1 MTTTTR
7 WTALLMFALAGCL
20 PTGGGGGGSNDDP
33 MEMAPS
39 TPESEQRALVSG
51 RVTRG
56 GEGDDDTPVAGA
68 RVQLVGTEFEATT
81 GDDGRFE
88 IDAPVGRQT
97 ILAEHADYWGGAIVI
112 DIPAAGIELTD
123 DLTVIPESLIAQ
135 VYGALGVEVDPTR
148 GILFVD
154 FDTDHDG
161 GGETASIDA
170 AHDGA
175 FTFDDDAPV
184 ASDTVAADGDSFI
197 AFTNVQ
203 VGSTV
208 VDAFGAPGATACDI
222 QPAHVERWPVFP
234 RTLTQVVARCA
245 DRGGARR
252 ATRDPET
259 R

>member
-1 MTTTTR
+1 
-7 WTALLMFALAGCL
+7 
-20 PTGGGGGGSNDDP
+20 

-175 FTFDDDAPV
+175 FTY
-184 ASDTVAADGDSFI
+184 
-197 AFTNVQ
+197 VQ

-234 RTLTQVVARCA
+234 CTLTQVVARCA